1 MNQSR
6 LEALAQPRKYQCRN
20 DEDLPPPPPVAI
32 GRGDQK
38 KLLKKIHWG
47 EFVKRQELMENAR
60 KMKVNR
66 KKMEMEYEA
75 NVNKRKCI
83 NCKVVQSFSEAMD
96 GRNTCHQCGSQYVF
110 PKFHLE
116 RLEKRIFESL
126 RKRQEIAI
134 SIHDERLNV
143 LKNAQKSQHQRWLM
157 EKVALKSSG
166 KNFLK
171 RMQDDL
177 QRRQKHMIKLHNE
190 KNNR

>member
-1 MNQSR
+1 
-6 LEALAQPRKYQCRN
+6 
-20 DEDLPPPPPVAI
+20 
-32 GRGDQK
+32 
-38 KLLKKIHWG
+38 
-47 EFVKRQELMENAR
+47 MENAR

-83 NCKVVQSFSEAMD
+83 NCKAVQSFSEAMD
-96 GRNTCHQCGSQYVF
+96 GRNNCQCGSQYVF

-126 RKRQEIAI
+126 RKRQEIAN